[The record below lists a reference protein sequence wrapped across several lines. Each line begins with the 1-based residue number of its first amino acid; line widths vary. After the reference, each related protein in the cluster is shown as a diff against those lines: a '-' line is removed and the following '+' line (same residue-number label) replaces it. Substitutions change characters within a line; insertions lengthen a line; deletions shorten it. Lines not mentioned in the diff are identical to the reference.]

1 MKHIIVFIIV
11 FCFSFLAIAQNDKLF
26 EQANTLYNEGKYQ
39 EAINNYLKIV
49 ESQEHSSSL
58 YYNLGNSYYKLNKAA
73 PSIYYYEK
81 ALLLSPNDKE
91 IKNNLIF
98 AQNMTVDAFEVL
110 PQTGFSKIIQNII
123 GKLSYGSW
131 SVLSIIF
138 MVLFVAFFLLYYFS
152 VYQNKKR
159 LYFTISIVSLLACLF
174 SVLFAFN
181 QKSHLNNQNPAIVF
195 AKEIGVNAEP
205 NNRSEEVF
213 TLHEGAK
220 VNVEGNMGEWKK
232 IKLPDGKTG
241 WLPSSEIK
249 IIKDF

>member
-1 MKHIIVFIIV
+1 
-11 FCFSFLAIAQNDKLF
+11 LAIAQNDKLF
-26 EQANTLYNEGKYQ
+26 EQANALYNEGKYQ
-39 EAINNYLKIV
+39 EAINNYLKIA
-49 ESQEHSSSL
+49 ESKEHSSSL
-58 YYNLGNSYYKLNKAA
+58 YYNLGNSYYKLNQTA

-81 ALLLSPNDKE
+81 ALQLSPNDKD

-123 GKLSYGSW
+123 GKFSYDSW

-138 MVLFVAFFLLYYFS
+138 MVLFVTFFLLYYFS

-159 LYFTISIVSLLACLF
+159 LYFAISLVSLLICLF
-174 SVLFAFN
+174 AVLFAFN
-181 QKSHLNNQNPAIVF
+181 QNNLVNNQNPAIVF
-195 AKEIGVNAEP
+195 AQEIGVNAEP

-213 TLHEGAK
+213 TLHEGTK
-220 VNVEGNMGEWKK
+220 INVEDSMGEWKK
-232 IKLPDGKTG
+232 IKIADGKTG

-249 IIKDF
+249 EIKKF